1 MRQANRMIRD
11 GSISPEDDFA
21 YGQGIAPDATWRSLA
36 PAIEFGVGALPGSG
50 EAMSARDAWDA
61 SGRGSNA
68 LLRGAYGD
76 AAGEYGT
83 MLLALLGAIPGVG
96 ILARGTR
103 SGAQWM
109 DRHVPDNINRML
121 DNNHSARPEELASS
135 SKTLYNPPS
144 KPQRDFSHDYPTT
157 TTDQAS
163 GTGQAARLDTDMDG
177 VPLTARFVSGR
188 TVRGG
193 VDQGIPSEA
202 YGPIA
207 QTAAGAIL
215 ERVAPSTLRG
225 HAGRLSKRIDPE
237 TGQPSWKIGIASDL
251 NPEQAARVRAH
262 ELGHLI
268 DEVAGQIPTAGLS
281 RELGQVYS
289 TLLTGQERTRN
300 LTYPRHV
307 GYSDEA
313 APRELMAEAIR
324 AYMTDP
330 NYLKTVAPK
339 TAETIRRAVNR
350 HPRLSKIIQFNSIA
364 GAGIGG
370 ALLADELAQDQ
381 EIER

>member
-1 MRQANRMIRD
+1 MRQANRLLRD

-21 YGQGIAPDATWRSLA
+21 YGQGMAPDATWRSLA
-36 PAIEFGVGALPGSG
+36 PAVEFGVGALPGSG

-61 SGRGSNA
+61 SGRGTSA

-103 SGAQWM
+103 GGAQWM

-121 DNNHSARPEELASS
+121 DNNHSALPEELASR

-144 KPQRDFSHDYPTT
+144 KPQRDFSDDYPTT
-157 TTDQAS
+157 TADQAS
-163 GTGQAARLDTDMDG
+163 GTGQAARLGRDMDG
-177 VPLTARFVSGR
+177 VPLTARFVAGR

-193 VDQGIPSEA
+193 GDQGIPSEA
-202 YGPIA
+202 YGPIV
-207 QTAAGAIL
+207 QTAAGATFHKAL
-215 ERVAPSTLRG
+215 PGALRG
-225 HAGRLSKRIDPE
+225 RSGRLSKRIDPE
-237 TGQPSWKIGIASDL
+237 TGEPRWEIEIASDL
-251 NPEQAARVRAH
+251 NPEQAARVQAH

-281 RELGQVYS
+281 RELDQVYS
-289 TLLTGQERTRN
+289 SLLTGQERTRN
-300 LTYPRHV
+300 LTSPRHV
-307 GYSDEA
+307 GYSKVD

-324 AYMTDP
+324 AYMADP

-339 TAETIRRAVNR
+339 TAETIRRAVNG